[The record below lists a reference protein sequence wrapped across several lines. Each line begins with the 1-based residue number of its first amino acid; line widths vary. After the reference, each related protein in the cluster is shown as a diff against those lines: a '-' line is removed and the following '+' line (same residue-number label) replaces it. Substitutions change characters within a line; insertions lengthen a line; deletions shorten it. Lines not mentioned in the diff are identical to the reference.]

1 MNGQSESSI
10 KELEFWRPQMLK
22 QEFQFRGWSVEL
34 IEKVFA
40 FASFYC
46 PDVKSC
52 RQLAAII
59 DLTIL
64 THRGTH
70 S

>member
-1 MNGQSESSI
+1 MSDPSEKNI

-22 QEFQFRGWSVEL
+22 QEFQFRGWSAEL

-46 PDVKSC
+46 SDVKSC
-52 RQLAAII
+52 RQLAELI
-59 DLTIL
+59 DLARKVEK
-64 THRGTH
+64 H
-70 S
+70 